1 MNNFFSRR
9 GVNIDISNACA
20 LECPN
25 CPRQFQFRDRGLRVP
40 GKNLTLDDFKK
51 VSSFFD
57 SIDFEGQLSDPV
69 HNPDFIEMLEIC
81 YENNNRVEIH
91 NASSG
96 KKKDWYYRAF
106 EANPNANWVFSID
119 GLPSSSFI
127 YRVNQDGEKL
137 FDVMKSARLYLDV
150 KPTWQYIVFS
160 YNENEIDEAIELA
173 NKIDV
178 NFYLLLSSRWLS
190 INDPLMP
197 SKEYRAAK

>member
-1 MNNFFSRR
+1 MNTFFSRR

-40 GKNLTLDDFKK
+40 GKNLTINDFKK
-51 VSSFFD
+51 VSNFFD

-69 HNPDFIEMLEIC
+69 HNPNFIEMLKIC
-81 YENNNRVEIH
+81 KQNNNRVEIH

-96 KKKDWYYRAF
+96 KKKDWYYKAF
-106 EANPNANWVFSID
+106 EANPKASWVFSID
-119 GLPSSSFI
+119 GLPSRSFI
-127 YRVNQDGEKL
+127 YRINQDGEKL
-137 FDVMKSARLYLDV
+137 FDVMKSARLCLDV

-160 YNENEIDEAIELA
+160 YNENEIDEAIKLA

-190 INDPLMP
+190 KSDPLMP
-197 SKEYRAAK
+197 SEAYRAAK